1 MPVAL
6 LTRALPCFDWTV
18 YILHAHA
25 AKKKQIITSGVICG
39 IGDIL
44 AQALAFKLAATEA
57 VSLGALVAAL
67 EFKRFAIYTFLGA
80 VWIAPVVHY
89 WFDALEAGFKDKK
102 AVASPSF
109 AMKMFKALKMVTL
122 DQTIGAPVV
131 NAG

>member
-1 MPVAL
+1 M
-6 LTRALPCFDWTV
+6 TRNISP
-18 YILHAHA
+18 
-25 AKKKQIITSGVICG
+25 KNSKQVITSGVICG

-57 VSLGALVAAL
+57 LSLGGLLAAL

-102 AVASPSF
+102 AVPGGPSPSF
-109 AMKMFKALKMVTL
+109 AMKMFKAFKMVTV
-122 DQTIGAPVV
+122 DQTIGAPLV

>member
-1 MPVAL
+1 MHA
-6 LTRALPCFDWTV
+6 C
-18 YILHAHA
+18 LHAR
-25 AKKKQIITSGVICG
+25 AKQNTKQVITSGVICG

-57 VSLGALVAAL
+57 VTLGGLMAAL

-102 AVASPSF
+102 GSPTPSF
-109 AMKMFKALKMVTL
+109 AMKMFKAFKMVTV
-122 DQTIGAPVV
+122 DQTIGAPLV